1 MECTSVKGTM
11 MKIIFE
17 NQLSPFQK
25 RMIFLF
31 AFTLTLM
38 LTYIAIQ
45 MPKKEPDCLR
55 PLFEGSISQ
64 HSLKDACIQKL
75 VDSVVVI
82 EQLTFVIRTLLLAG
96 LFYTVMISGISLY
109 RWSLK
114 P

>member
-1 MECTSVKGTM
+1 
-11 MKIIFE
+11 
-17 NQLSPFQK
+17 
-25 RMIFLF
+25 MIFLF
-31 AFTLTLM
+31 AVTLVLI
-38 LTYIAIQ
+38 LAYIVIQ

-82 EQLTFVIRTLLLAG
+82 EQLTFVIRTLIGAG
-96 LFYTVMISGISLY
+96 LFYAVIISIISLY